1 MIYYY
6 IIYNGDWIAITKDKN
21 KFFMWLQDYKLSG
34 MIKIKDTTDF
44 KFDSFTRRYFYSPIS
59 KVKHL
64 F

>member
-6 IIYNGDWIAITKDKN
+6 VIYNGDWIAITKDLDR
-21 KFFMWLQDYKLSG
+21 FYLWLIDYKLSG
-34 MIKIKDTTDF
+34 VIKIKDTTDF
-44 KFDSFTRRYFYSPIS
+44 KFDSFPQVCYYNKIN